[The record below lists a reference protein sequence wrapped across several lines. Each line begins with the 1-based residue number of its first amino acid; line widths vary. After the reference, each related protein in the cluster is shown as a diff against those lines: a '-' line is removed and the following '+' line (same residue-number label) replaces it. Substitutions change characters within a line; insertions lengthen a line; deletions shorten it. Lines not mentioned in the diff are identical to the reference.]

1 MDKYIKQLF
10 SELDNIRERL
20 CSLQRETS
28 EMSPMMT
35 QDLCGT
41 LQITVQ
47 NGLFPTDHE
56 GLKVL
61 KR

>member
-1 MDKYIKQLF
+1 
-10 SELDNIRERL
+10 
-20 CSLQRETS
+20 
-28 EMSPMMT
+28 MSPMMT
-35 QDLCGT
+35 QDLWGS

-47 NGLFPTDHE
+47 NGPFPADHE